1 LRADQVVSLAFS
13 VRESE
18 IASTI
23 HTPGAR
29 GAVILAL
36 ETRLPAD
43 SQLEVVGAQMLG
55 SSTVNGTLTQLLR
68 VGEAGSKLIRLIGS
82 GAAQLRLSVAGDLDR
97 DGRVDAAD
105 SQAWEQAAATQDPLG
120 DIDGDGRIGSADRQ
134 LLVTNSGFK
143 ANQAPTASNTAN
155 GAPTTPT
162 TPITPNTLKTH
173 TGLSTRGALSDIA
186 EDLEGDALFWRILGS
201 THGSARLE
209 ASGQE
214 VSFTP
219 EAGYSGV
226 ATLTLQADDGFAA
239 GAPIELSINISD
251 ARLLQLHLAPLPALS
266 QWPVRSPP
274 GDRRLRGRACSRH
287 HRPRLSH
294 PQSH

>member
-1 LRADQVVSLAFS
+1 

-23 HTPGAR
+23 HTPGGQ

-43 SQLEVVGAQMLG
+43 GQLEVVGAQIIG
-55 SSTVNGTLTQLLR
+55 SSTVNGTLTHLLR
-68 VGEAGSKLIRLIGS
+68 VGEAGSKLIRIIGS
-82 GAAQLRLSVAGDLDR
+82 GAAQLRISVAGDLDR

-134 LLVTNSGFK
+134 VLVANSGFK
-143 ANQAPTASNTAN
+143 ANQAPTASNSEWRFRQHSKR
-155 GAPTTPT
+155 TPAW
-162 TPITPNTLKTH
+162 P
-173 TGLSTRGALSDIA
+173 RAGALSSIA
-186 EDLEGDALFWRILGS
+186 EDLEGDTLFWRILGS

-209 ASGQE
+209 ANGQE

-219 EAGYSGV
+219 EAGYSGA

-239 GAPIELSINISD
+239 GAPIELTIDVSGAS
-251 ARLLQLHLAPLPALS
+251 LLHLHLAPVAGAG
-266 QWPVRSPP
+266 QWPVRAPP
-274 GDRRLRGRACSRH
+274 GERRLRGRAVRRH

-294 PQSH
+294 PQQPPT